1 MLYRRVRNQLTH
13 YCLIGEC
20 LWELLRARRALRS
33 FPFEDTARMLNLPLA
48 SVQEITEPERI
59 VRQVRGALGAIHRRI
74 PWRPTCLMRAIAAN
88 RVLARRMIA
97 SNLVLSVTPAS
108 GSVVDA
114 HAWLETCGIVVTGR
128 GEKER
133 YVPIYTFSNA
143 PKTFRDARA
152 EDIRSVPG
160 ERDRPCSL

>member
-1 MLYRRVRNQLTH
+1 MLYRRIRNQLTH

-33 FPFEDTARMLNLPLA
+33 FPFEDTARMLNVPLA
-48 SVQEITEPERI
+48 SVQEITEPEQI
-59 VRQVRGALGAIHRRI
+59 VRQVRGALGSIHRRI

-88 RVLARRMIA
+88 RLLARRMIA
-97 SNLVLSVTPAS
+97 SNLVLSVTPAA
-108 GSVVDA
+108 GITVDA

-128 GEKER
+128 GEKAR
-133 YVPIYTFSNA
+133 YVPIYTFTNA
-143 PKTFRDARA
+143 PATSSKAGTKDVRNAP
-152 EDIRSVPG
+152 E